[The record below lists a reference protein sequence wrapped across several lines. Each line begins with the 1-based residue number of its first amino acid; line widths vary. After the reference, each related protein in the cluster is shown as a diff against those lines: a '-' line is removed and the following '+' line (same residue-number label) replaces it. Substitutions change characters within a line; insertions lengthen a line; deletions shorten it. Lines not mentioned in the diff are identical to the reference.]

1 MATDAN
7 VVAAVEKIIASNV
20 QYSVEQ
26 KCFVVTEKR
35 YSEEKKCMVE
45 HQQRKVGLRPTLDS
59 FMYVPQGQTD
69 KRHRRSKNDAVPN
82 PTKWRSTNENAHYR
96 KLAVGSCQ
104 EAVSKCKL
112 EGVRDNATFDQRHG
126 SLVDQQLK
134 LRVQH
139 GSKVLT
145 KRDHDVML
153 GGLDPCTATILDYV
167 RDTKRRIVAAQSPL
181 YSESLGCATALDI
194 LTNDGAL
201 FEIKAR
207 AITDRQA
214 IERSD
219 ASYEKP
225 RSRLTNTAL
234 RGMPCS
240 YYGFG
245 QVQLHITRTMI
256 KETTGWEPP
265 VAAVLRVS
273 PGLIMQYDLNPY
285 FKSRAE
291 KFRKVIARQTGQERR
306 NKRLARHTKKVI
318 Q

>member
-7 VVAAVEKIIASNV
+7 VVSAVEKIIAANV

-26 KCFVVTEKR
+26 KCYVVTQKR
-35 YSEEKKCMVE
+35 YSEEKRCMVE
-45 HQQRKVGLRPTLDS
+45 YQQRKVGLRPTLDS
-59 FMYVPQGQTD
+59 FMYVPKGQTD
-69 KRHRRSKNDAVPN
+69 KRSRRSKNDAVTN
-82 PTKWRSTNENAHYR
+82 PTKWKSTNANAHYK
-96 KLAVGSCQ
+96 KLAVGSCH

-112 EGVRDNATFDQRHG
+112 AGMDDATFDQKHG

-139 GSKVLT
+139 GSKVLS
-145 KRDHDVML
+145 KRDHDAFL

-167 RDTKRRIVAAQSPL
+167 KDTKRRIVAAQSPL

-207 AITDRQA
+207 AVTDSQA
-214 IERSD
+214 IARSD
-219 ASYEKP
+219 ANYEKP
-225 RSRLTNTAL
+225 RARLTNTAL
-234 RGMPCS
+234 RGLPCS

-245 QVQLHITRTMI
+245 QVQLHITRSMI

-265 VAAVLRVS
+265 TAAVLRVS

-291 KFRKVIARQTGQERR
+291 KFHKVIAQQTGQDRR
-306 NKRLARHTKKVI
+306 NKRLARHTKKVT